1 MGKIP
6 SLSNSQK
13 VKLHI
18 LARTRCNSW
27 QLLKKILN
35 VYLNTHCRRRSTIKN
50 QIQAWAKK
58 QKTRMHQGLRKA
70 KCSRMGVVSPT
81 RKTSLPKQKRYRPD
95 RRTWTHAGIESR
107 AFHSLNKMLDW
118 RHPVEHKDTS

>member
-1 MGKIP
+1 MT
-6 SLSNSQK
+6 NTQK

-27 QLLKKILN
+27 QLLRKILN

-58 QKTRMHQGLRKA
+58 WMTRMHHGLRKT
-70 KCSRMGVVSPT
+70 KYSKMGTVSPT
-81 RKTSLPKQKRYRPD
+81 KKTSLPKRKQYRTD
-95 RRTWTHAGIESR
+95 KSTYTHAGIESK
-107 AFHSLNKMLDW
+107 AVNSLSKMLKVKKSS
-118 RHPVEHKDTS
+118 RA

>member
-95 RRTWTHAGIESR
+95 RRT
-107 AFHSLNKMLDW
+107 
-118 RHPVEHKDTS
+118 